1 MTICLYMTVTYY
13 YTYYYIILHYSASY
27 SMIQTHQHSE
37 FGPVPTLLMRPPFP
51 LPPFPMMLPKGDLMD
66 LSEEKKSEKVPCSL
80 MLASP
85 FFFGICSS
93 LKLRNE
99 PKIHVH
105 EASFLAQL
113 PMSETTLPLKLIQ
126 QIYHPLNGWCSWDIP
141 HSWSMINP

>member
-66 LSEEKKSEKVPCSL
+66 LSEETKSEKVPC
-80 MLASP
+80 
-85 FFFGICSS
+85 
-93 LKLRNE
+93 
-99 PKIHVH
+99 VH
-105 EASFLAQL
+105 
-113 PMSETTLPLKLIQ
+113 
-126 QIYHPLNGWCSWDIP
+126 
-141 HSWSMINP
+141 